1 MLVLTRKAGE
11 SICIGGNVQ
20 ITVLDVRGE
29 RVRVGLSAPPE
40 VQIRRQELVD
50 RDSRPEATRPVRRHG
65 TVAQR
70 NARPRGLDRV
80 HVA

>member
-40 VQIRRQELVD
+40 VKIRRQELVD
-50 RDSRPEATRPVRRHG
+50 RDSQPES
-65 TVAQR
+65 
-70 NARPRGLDRV
+70 ARPLRSRDLAPHRDGRRRTLSRV
-80 HVA
+80 PVA